1 MYSWTNQGFL
11 IIHRKKDFSDDGYLP
26 TVEGTIDM
34 ISEFQEGLLMPQLII
49 IEPTTSIMLFINIIL
64 LMKLANYSII
74 IHCMLSFRSIL

>member
-49 IEPTTSIMLFINIIL
+49 L
-64 LMKLANYSII
+64 LSNPQPP
-74 IHCMLSFRSIL
+74 